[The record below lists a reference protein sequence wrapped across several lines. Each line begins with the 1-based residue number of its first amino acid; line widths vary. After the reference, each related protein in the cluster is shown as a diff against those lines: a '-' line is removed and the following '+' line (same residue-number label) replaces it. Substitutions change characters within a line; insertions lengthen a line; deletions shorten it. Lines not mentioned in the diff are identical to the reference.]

1 MSDYIIVNNLHNILI
16 LQGAAHARLGILRT
30 LLALL
35 TPEFAILRYSG
46 FAEMVRQVWS
56 VRNALQASSNG
67 GCVSLPRGA
76 KYVEALAYR
85 VLYQSQ

>member
-35 TPEFAILRYSG
+35 TPEFAILRYSD
-46 FAEMVRQVWS
+46 FAETVKQVWS
-56 VRNALQASSNG
+56 ARNAIQASSDG
-67 GCVSLPRGA
+67 GCISLPSAA
-76 KYVEALAYR
+76 KCGEALAYR